1 MKSNP
6 NFNLNK
12 QIFLKCKVNCVVFSL
27 SALGMVSLLLLLL
40 FLLKENVK
48 EEKSTHV
55 WTEIITKVWK
65 TLELMIF
72 IVTEMLLKEFLL
84 VHWKNPQR
92 FQTIDKDKYKFKIS
106 SMKTRYYNC
115 YYNSKVLSFKNNC
128 EVLLIITQSMFY
140 PLHFNLFSG
149 TQSVA
154 WLRRNISGAKL
165 LCFTFYMKL
174 LNSNMSSK
182 FCSTQFTLW

>member
-1 MKSNP
+1 MCVIFWYRGSFFFPSWGVFSILNEPIVMKSNP
-6 NFNLNK
+6 NFNSNK
-12 QIFLKCKVNCVVFSL
+12 QIFIKCKVNCLVFSL

-65 TLELMIF
+65 TLMMF

-92 FQTIDKDKYKFKIS
+92 FKQLTKINTNFKY
-106 SMKTRYYNC
+106 
-115 YYNSKVLSFKNNC
+115 L
-128 EVLLIITQSMFY
+128 
-140 PLHFNLFSG
+140 P
-149 TQSVA
+149 
-154 WLRRNISGAKL
+154 WKL
-165 LCFTFYMKL
+165 
-174 LNSNMSSK
+174 
-182 FCSTQFTLW
+182 